1 MQTLKNFWLLAQP
14 FWTSSER
21 GVALWL
27 VIATILAN
35 LSLVGVSVLTNFWNL
50 NFYNALQDLDYPGFV
65 TGIIQFAGLQLAMSA
80 FTMAGFH
87 FQQKLTI
94 RWRRWATT
102 HLVQDWLTDRRYYK
116 VQLAN
121 PEMDNPDQRIAEDVN
136 LFITISL
143 KLSLGL
149 LTAVV
154 SLFSFLHILWAASGL
169 MQFNIQG
176 QDIVIPGILV
186 WAAILYSIL
195 GTGGVFWLGKRL
207 PRLNFLQQRK
217 EADYRFALIRLRENA
232 ETIALYQGEP
242 EERQRLGQRLE
253 TALQNYWMLVKRQ
266 KIVLGYSTFYS
277 RSAVVVPF
285 VLLAPQFFAGAIPL
299 GRLTQT
305 SAAFEEVQGA
315 TAYLVEVFPELA
327 EWKAVI
333 DRLTGFRNQ
342 LQSIDPEGG
351 VALTQQAEGMAL
363 DNLKVWLPEG
373 KSLISGLSL
382 MLQEGERLLIRAP
395 SGFGKSTLLRA
406 VTGMWPHASGS
417 ASYNHGNSLVL
428 GQKPYLPL
436 GSLRD
441 ALCYP
446 RRAEVT
452 HEELKPILAVCGLSH
467 LLPELDRVANWSQIL
482 SVGEQQRCA
491 FVRALI
497 IRPQVLFMDESTSA
511 LDPDSEAHLYQHLT
525 EKLAHSILISIG
537 HRPALEHYHTHLLD
551 LARGVMSPF
560 SPPATRYLA

>member
-1 MQTLKNFWLLAQP
+1 M
-14 FWTSSER
+14 
-21 GVALWL
+21 ALWL
-27 VIATILAN
+27 VIATIAAN
-35 LSLVGVSVLTNFWNL
+35 LCLVGVSILTNFWNL
-50 NFYNALQDLDYPGFV
+50 NFYNALQALDYPAFV
-65 TGIIQFAGLQLAMSA
+65 TGMIQFVGLQAAMAA

-102 HLVQDWLTDRRYYK
+102 HLVQYWLDDRRYYK
-116 VQLAN
+116 IQLAA

-154 SLFSFLHILWAASGL
+154 SLVSFLHILWAASSL
-169 MQFNIQG
+169 LQFNIQG

-186 WAAILYSIL
+186 WAAILYSVI
-195 GTGGVFWLGKRL
+195 GTGGVFWLGRRL

-217 EADYRFALIRLRENA
+217 EADYRFALVRLRENA
-232 ETIALYQGEP
+232 ETIALYQGEQ
-242 EERQRLGQRLE
+242 EEHQRLGQRLE
-253 TALQNYWMLVKRQ
+253 TALQNFWQLVKRQ
-266 KIVLGYSTFYS
+266 KTVLGYSTFYS
-277 RSAVVVPF
+277 RSAVVVPMI
-285 VLLAPQFFAGAIPL
+285 LLAPQFFAGAIPL
-299 GRLTQT
+299 GRLTQI
-305 SAAFEEVQGA
+305 SSAFEEVQGA
-315 TAYLVEVFPELA
+315 TAYLVDVFPELA

-333 DRLTGFRNQ
+333 DRLVGFRNQ
-342 LQSIDPEGG
+342 LLSIEPGSG
-351 VALTQQAEGMAL
+351 VALAQQPDGIEL
-363 DNLKVWLPEG
+363 QDLEVWLPQG
-373 KSLISGLSL
+373 RSLISGLSL
-382 MLQEGERLLIRAP
+382 KLQGGERLLIRAP

-417 ASYNHGNSLVL
+417 ASYNHDNCLVL

-436 GSLRD
+436 GSLRE

-446 RRAEVT
+446 QKADTREKL
-452 HEELKPILAVCGLSH
+452 EPILSVCGLGH
-467 LLPELDRVANWSQIL
+467 LLHELDHVANWSQIL

-497 IRPQVLFMDESTSA
+497 IRPQVLFLDESTSA

-525 EKLAHSILISIG
+525 DKLAQSVLVSIG
-537 HRPALEHYHTHLLD
+537 HRPALEQFHTHLLD
-551 LARGVMSPF
+551 LARGAISPF
-560 SPPATRYLA
+560 THTATRYLA